1 MVVITFFLLLSI
13 GLKIFLNNPMHTSSI
28 TQQVIKYCEMGFF
41 PICKLQNG
49 EYRIYTP
56 FKYEDKI
63 QCSHIYLT
71 LERAKKSSIIETF
84 TNLINHEN
92 SYYEY
97 LPSEIIGFYHPE
109 FKLFEI
115 GDKVAHK
122 NGINRSNVMGQILAY
137 DYHQKKYL
145 VSFVSRNLVSRAD
158 VYYRHCELEPY
169 LEPAQLKPLE
179 VTLEDIAK
187 KFNVDKVKIVSK

>member
-1 MVVITFFLLLSI
+1 
-13 GLKIFLNNPMHTSSI
+13 MHTSSI

-71 LERAKKSSIIETF
+71 LERVKKSSIIETF

-97 LPSEIIGFYHPE
+97 LPVEIISFYHPE
-109 FKLFEI
+109 FKPFEI
-115 GDKVAHK
+115 GDKVVLK
-122 NGINRSNVMGQILAY
+122 GNTNGSHGMGEVLAY

-145 VSFVSRNLVSRAD
+145 VSFISRNLVSRAD
-158 VYYRHCELEPY
+158 VYIRHSELEPY

-187 KFNVDKVKIVSK
+187 KFDIPVKNLKIIK